1 MEFHLFEPVTQSL
14 RRVRAVI
21 CAVFSVSR
29 KHKAE
34 RRKLMLANA
43 EASPAL
49 QMWTL
54 KLNIFEQSS
63 LSEEEGKSI

>member
-1 MEFHLFEPVTQSL
+1 
-14 RRVRAVI
+14 
-21 CAVFSVSR
+21 
-29 KHKAE
+29 
-34 RRKLMLANA
+34 MLANA